1 MTTVKNLKH
10 CIQQRQVVVQLS
22 HPLIILFIGYI
33 FSLKSNSQEIV
44 EGTTVTVIYNTSIN
58 VMILHIICKM

>member
-22 HPLIILFIGYI
+22 HSLIILFIGYI

-44 EGTTVTVIYNTSIN
+44 EGTTATVIYNTSIN
-58 VMILHIICKM
+58 IMILHIICKM